1 MIGVFRFSVVIEGA
15 LEAAEGFDWD
25 SGQVVVEMGTPMLQQ
40 MTRLFRQRPEDR
52 PCCGDTCDR
61 APCPEAYGVSAR
73 YSYNYMREVPMP
85 HLDLVQ
91 LTIWTLAG
99 AAALSAFYIIAVF
112 TLQHRW
118 K

>member
-1 MIGVFRFSVVIEGA
+1 
-15 LEAAEGFDWD
+15 
-25 SGQVVVEMGTPMLQQ
+25 
-40 MTRLFRQRPEDR
+40 
-52 PCCGDTCDR
+52 
-61 APCPEAYGVSAR
+61 
-73 YSYNYMREVPMP
+73 MREVPMP